1 MNNDEKRQII
11 EELKNLQDENSNA
24 KLKEVI
30 KSYTNY
36 LEARLDFNN
45 KKLAGIKEKESEI
58 FKKIEEANEIIKQM
72 KSRIENDPVII

>member
-1 MNNDEKRQII
+1 M
-11 EELKNLQDENSNA
+11 QDENSNA

-30 KSYTNY
+30 KSYINY

-45 KKLAGIKEKESEI
+45 KKLASIKEKESEI

-72 KSRIENDPVII
+72 KSRIDNGAIII